1 MVYLMTYSFFKLNE
15 KGYAL
20 IFNGVLNDLFISE
33 IEWEELRP
41 YIQWFIIFFN
51 DKNKLFCTK
60 KYLIKNQKTVLI
72 LII

>member
-33 IEWEELRP
+33 IE
-41 YIQWFIIFFN
+41 
-51 DKNKLFCTK
+51 
-60 KYLIKNQKTVLI
+60 
-72 LII
+72 